1 MNRKS
6 LTLTGLFL
14 TTFLLITINF
24 FSSQNA
30 ESKSP
35 NPLSLGFQIINN
47 SQGTT
52 LYQKDLDYV
61 QTVNLSQG
69 AKINFIYG
77 NIRDLGTK
85 KGAYGGNDPQF
96 ERQKISQV
104 WSNLYSENS
113 SLFCI
118 TNGQFFRNDKNT
130 STGLA
135 FPVKSDGIIVSDGY
149 AGEIEFPDEKLM
161 LEVWKDRAL
170 ITKFQPNNLQL
181 STAPNLIV
189 GLQENADK
197 GVEDKTGRT
206 FIGIKDKDGD
216 RLNETILI
224 FTSKKATQPHAA
236 QVLKSFGA
244 TQVIMLDGGGSTQLI
259 CQGNNYITSPRT
271 IPQMIVIA
279 LRAGNRQQATGNRQ

>member
-1 MNRKS
+1 MNKKHLS
-6 LTLTGLFL
+6 LTGLFL
-14 TTFLLITINF
+14 ITFLLITINL
-24 FSSQNA
+24 FSAQNA
-30 ESKSP
+30 ESKSQ

-61 QTVNLSQG
+61 QVIALTQG

-77 NIRDLGTK
+77 NIRELGSK
-85 KGAYGGNDPQF
+85 KGVYGGNDPQF
-96 ERQKISQV
+96 ERQTISQV
-104 WSNLYSENS
+104 WSNLSSENS

-118 TNGQFFRNDKNT
+118 TNGQFFRNDRHS

-161 LEVWKDRAL
+161 LEVWNDRAL
-170 ITKFQPNNLQL
+170 ISKFQPNNLQL
-181 STAPNLIV
+181 STAPNFIV

-197 GVEDKTGRT
+197 GVKDKTGRT
-206 FIGIKDKDGD
+206 FIGVKDKDGD

-224 FTSKKATQPHAA
+224 FTSKKATQPQAA
-236 QVLKSFGA
+236 NVLKSFGA

-259 CQGNNYITSPRT
+259 CQGNSYIDSSRT
-271 IPQMIVIA
+271 IPQMIAIFS
-279 LRAGNRQQATGNRQ
+279 GDE

>member
-1 MNRKS
+1 MNKKS
-6 LTLTGLFL
+6 ITLTGLFF
-14 TTFLLITINF
+14 TTILLITINL
-24 FSSQNA
+24 FSAENA
-30 ESKSP
+30 ESKSQ

-61 QTVNLSQG
+61 QVIDLTQG

-77 NIRDLGTK
+77 NIGDLGTK
-85 KGAYGGNDPQF
+85 KGAYGGNEPQF
-96 ERQKISQV
+96 ARQTISQV
-104 WSNLYSENS
+104 WSNLSLENS

-118 TNGQFFRNDKNT
+118 TNGQFFRNDKNS

-149 AGEIEFPDEKLM
+149 AGEIEFPDEKLI
-161 LEVWKDRAL
+161 LEVWNDRAL
-170 ITKFQPNNLQL
+170 ISKFQPNNLQL

-197 GVEDKTGRT
+197 GVENQTGRT
-206 FIGIKDKDGD
+206 FIGVKDKDGD
-216 RLNETILI
+216 RLNEIILI

-236 QVLKSFGA
+236 KVLKSFGA

-259 CQGNNYITSPRT
+259 CQGNTYIDSPRT
-271 IPQMIVIA
+271 IPQMIAIFSGDEV
-279 LRAGNRQQATGNRQ
+279 RKKEE

>member
-1 MNRKS
+1 MNKKN
-6 LTLTGLFL
+6 LTLTRLIL
-14 TTFLLITINF
+14 TVILLITINL
-24 FSSQNA
+24 FSAQDA
-30 ESKSP
+30 ESKSQ
-35 NPLSLGFQIINN
+35 NPLSLGFQIISN

-52 LYQKDLDYV
+52 LYQKNLDYV
-61 QTVNLSQG
+61 QVVDLSKG
-69 AKINFIYG
+69 VKINFIYG
-77 NIRDLGTK
+77 KITELGSK

-104 WSNLYSENS
+104 WSNLSSESS

-130 STGLA
+130 STELA

-161 LEVWKDRAL
+161 LEVWNDRAL

-197 GVEDKTGRT
+197 GVENKTGRT
-206 FIGIKDKDGD
+206 FLGVQDRDGD

-224 FTSKKATQPHAA
+224 FTSKQATQSHAA
-236 QVLKSFGA
+236 KVLKSFGA

-259 CQGNNYITSPRT
+259 CQGNNYISSSRS
-271 IPQMIVIA
+271 IPQMIAIFS
-279 LRAGNRQQATGNRQ
+279 GEITQ